1 MSRGRRGAGENTSAE
16 GRAVG
21 AFLRALAARAEADV
35 ALAGQIAAALRESG
49 LLPEGEAVSGS
60 DTPPVKLRGRK
71 TVVGGMERTAT
82 AEEAPD
88 PFVVLRE
95 RGEAG
100 LRAALEALDLATLRQ
115 VVRAHRLDPARIS
128 ARWTARERVVALIVD
143 QVRARANH
151 GKAFSRV

>member
-1 MSRGRRGAGENTSAE
+1 MSRGRTGSIESAN

-21 AFLRALAARAEADV
+21 AFLRSLAARAESDP
-35 ALAGQIAAALRESG
+35 ALAAQIVASLRESG
-49 LLPEGEAVSGS
+49 LLPDDEAVSRRAALAVKSRSRKPGALAAGMAATGS
-60 DTPPVKLRGRK
+60 
-71 TVVGGMERTAT
+71 
-82 AEEAPD
+82 PD

-100 LRAALEALDLATLRQ
+100 LRSALEAMDLATLRQ
-115 VVRAHRLDPARIS
+115 IVRAHRLDPARIS

-143 QVRARANH
+143 QVRAQASH